1 LPKILKIDFH
11 THPIEAL
18 KDKMGIKGIRDINRE
33 VASLIVESV
42 KSAGLNGIA
51 ITEHGNFNRSWV
63 ASLEVLDYFQKE
75 RLIILPGAELDFEGQ
90 QCLQIYIPDYYRRRI
105 PFFHQKEWFIILA
118 HPGFYNP
125 LDAGNLPSFS
135 FDAVEERSLHG
146 EFPLANQISL
156 KRKIPLIR
164 GSDAHKLED
173 IGYAYTEV
181 ELL

>member
-1 LPKILKIDFH
+1 
-11 THPIEAL
+11 
-18 KDKMGIKGIRDINRE
+18 MGIKGIRDINRE